1 MLNRHKLP
9 FIIYYT
15 IWHCNRVLD
24 IMVDLIIKFTSHLQN
39 MYCMRKVRFS
49 LYYSV
54 HSFIL
59 YFFFLKIHIN
69 RRFCFCLIVSVI
81 FQDLVK
87 HLYWTL

>member
-1 MLNRHKLP
+1 
-9 FIIYYT
+9 
-15 IWHCNRVLD
+15 
-24 IMVDLIIKFTSHLQN
+24 
-39 MYCMRKVRFS
+39 MRKVRFS